1 MKGLATAFKEVYAD
15 LFKEYG
21 YKKVKGR
28 YPYYV
33 RVIND
38 EVVHMLTISSRPTP
52 YRETKAFAIY
62 GGIATTY
69 RHNINFER
77 PVTRNWNWFVSNDE
91 LYCKDH
97 PYEDYTKIREKWIDF
112 TYRTDDE
119 ESMIEMLRY
128 SLEVTKE
135 VMIPVFE
142 EVNSLESSYNFFE
155 KYDASMLNVHVGEK
169 NGILYSSFEYGEGM
183 LNFLLFNS
191 EQYIESQNQ
200 RTVKNREKENKQFE
214 LGILKYSQELR
225 EKMRKDGEKFIGIQ
239 IKSFTSMRDNPVE
252 YTEVLEEAKRRK
264 VHNIEILRGY
274 GLDVGGNDNESNLFS
289 RLYFK
294 K

>member
-69 RHNINFER
+69 RHNINFEI
-77 PVTRNWNWFVSNDE
+77 PVTQNWNWFVSNDE
-91 LYCKDH
+91 LYCRNH
-97 PYEDYTKIREKWIDF
+97 PYEDNTKIMEKWLDF
-112 TYRTDDE
+112 PYRTDDE
-119 ESMIEMLRY
+119 ESMIEALRY

-135 VMIPVFE
+135 VMLSI
-142 EVNSLESSYNFFE
+142 FE
-155 KYDASMLNVHVGEK
+155 KVDSIENSYKFYEKYQTWMLCLYDGGK
-169 NGILYSSFEYGEGM
+169 NGIICGEFGYEEGL
-183 LNFLLFNS
+183 LNFLLFDS
-191 EQYIESQNQ
+191 KRYIEKLEQ
-200 RTVKNREKENKQFE
+200 RGIKTDEMDRKQIE
-214 LGILKYSQELR
+214 LGLLRYSPKYQEDLKKLR
-225 EKMRKDGEKFIGIQ
+225 SDGRNIAIKKFI
-239 IKSFTSMRDNPVE
+239 SMRDNPEE
-252 YTEVLEEAKRRK
+252 YARILREAERRK
-264 VHNIEILRGY
+264 AHNIEVLRGY
-274 GLDVGGNDNESNLFS
+274 GLDI
-289 RLYFK
+289 
-294 K
+294 

>member
-69 RHNINFER
+69 RHNINFEI

-91 LYCKDH
+91 LYDIKY
-97 PYEDYTKIREKWIDF
+97 PYQDNIEIRRKWMEF
-112 TYRTDDE
+112 EYHTDDE
-119 ESMIEMLRY
+119 ESMIEALRY

-135 VMIPVFE
+135 VMIPIFE
-142 EVNSLESSYNFFE
+142 EVNTMKKCYEFFE
-155 KYDASMLNVHVGEK
+155 KYNASVLKVCEEEK
-169 NGILYSSFEYGEGM
+169 KGIVYSNYEYGEGI
-183 LNFLLFNS
+183 LNFLLFDS
-191 EQYIESQNQ
+191 EQYIVRYEQIVMN
-200 RTVKNREKENKQFE
+200 NEEKERKQIE
-214 LGILKYSQELR
+214 LGILNYSHELC
-225 EKMRKDGEKFIGIQ
+225 EKIRKDSEELIKYEIKKFI
-239 IKSFTSMRDNPVE
+239 SMRDN
-252 YTEVLEEAKRRK
+252 LEDYAKILREAERRK
-264 VHNIEILRGY
+264 AHNIEVLRGY
-274 GLDVGGNDNESNLFS
+274 GLDI
-289 RLYFK
+289 
-294 K
+294 

>member
-69 RHNINFER
+69 RHNINFEI

-91 LYCKDH
+91 LYDIKY
-97 PYEDYTKIREKWIDF
+97 PYQDNIEIRRKWMEF
-112 TYRTDDE
+112 EYHTDDE
-119 ESMIEMLRY
+119 ESMIEALRY

-135 VMIPVFE
+135 VMIPIFE
-142 EVNSLESSYNFFE
+142 EVNTMKKCYEFFE
-155 KYDASMLNVHVGEK
+155 KYNASVLKVCEEEK
-169 NGILYSSFEYGEGM
+169 RGIVYSNYEYGEGI
-183 LNFLLFNS
+183 LKFLLFDS
-191 EQYIESQNQ
+191 EQYIVRYEQIVMN
-200 RTVKNREKENKQFE
+200 NEEKERKQIE
-214 LGILKYSQELR
+214 LAILNYSHELC
-225 EKMRKDGEKFIGIQ
+225 EKIRKDSEELIKYEIKKFI
-239 IKSFTSMRDNPVE
+239 SMRDNPAE
-252 YTEVLEEAKRRK
+252 YAKILKEAERRK
-264 VHNIEILRGY
+264 AHNIEVLRGY
-274 GLDVGGNDNESNLFS
+274 GLDI
-289 RLYFK
+289 
-294 K
+294 

>member
-1 MKGLATAFKEVYAD
+1 MKGLGTAFKEVYAD

-69 RHNINFER
+69 RHNINFEI
-77 PVTRNWNWFVSNDE
+77 PVTQNWNWFVSNDE

-97 PYEDYTKIREKWIDF
+97 PYEDNTRIREKWMEF
-112 TYRTDDE
+112 EYRTDDE
-119 ESMIEMLRY
+119 ESMIEALRY

-135 VMIPVFE
+135 VMLSIFE
-142 EVNSLESSYNFFE
+142 EVDSLETAYEFYA
-155 KYDASMLNVHVGEK
+155 KYQTWMLCLYGGEK
-169 NGILYSSFEYGEGM
+169 NGIVCGEFGYEEGL
-183 LNFLLFNS
+183 LNFLLFDS
-191 EQYIESQNQ
+191 DQYIEKLEQ
-200 RTVKNREKENKQFE
+200 RGIKTDEMERKQLE
-214 LGILKYSQELR
+214 LGILRYSPKFQEETKKFRYDGRKNAEKIFTTIRNSMEKYEKILR
-225 EKMRKDGEKFIGIQ
+225 EAE
-239 IKSFTSMRDNPVE
+239 
-252 YTEVLEEAKRRK
+252 RRK
-264 VHNIEILRGY
+264 AHNIEVLIGY
-274 GLDVGGNDNESNLFS
+274 GLDVRGNDNESN
-289 RLYFK
+289 
-294 K
+294 